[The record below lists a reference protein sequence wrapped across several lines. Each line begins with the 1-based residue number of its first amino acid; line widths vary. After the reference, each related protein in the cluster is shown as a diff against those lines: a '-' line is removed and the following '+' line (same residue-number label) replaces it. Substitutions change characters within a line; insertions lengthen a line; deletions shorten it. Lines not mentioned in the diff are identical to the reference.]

1 MSDTAIIAPAATRA
15 TAVPSQTAANR
26 ALTPSRVNGRTLVM
40 VLYLVFLMLPIY
52 WLINMSLKTNLEI
65 SSTMTL
71 WPREITFEH
80 YKKIFTDP
88 SWYTGYINSLTYVVI
103 NTLLSISLALPAAY
117 AFSRYRFLGD
127 KHLFF
132 WLLSNRMAPP
142 AVFALPF
149 FNLYSAIGLFDTPWA
164 VALAHCLFNVP
175 LAVWILEGFMS
186 GVPREID
193 ETAAIDGYSFPR
205 FFIKIFMPLIAS
217 GIGVAAFFC
226 FMFSWVELLL
236 ARTLTSVNAKPIAAT
251 MTRTVSA
258 SGMDWGLL
266 AAAGVLTIVPGAL
279 VIWFVRNY
287 IAKGFALGRV

>member
-1 MSDTAIIAPAATRA
+1 MSAADNTLSIG
-15 TAVPSQTAANR
+15 TTAAR
-26 ALTPSRVNGRTLVM
+26 PRRPLRVKWIVPALYIL
-40 VLYLVFLMLPIY
+40 FLLLPIY
-52 WLINMSLKTNLEI
+52 WLVLMSLKTNTEI
-65 SSTMTL
+65 TTTFTL
-71 WPREITFEH
+71 WPNELTFAN
-80 YKKIFTDP
+80 YAVIFNDA
-88 SWYTGYINSLTYVVI
+88 SWYSGYINSTIYVAI
-103 NTLLSISLALPAAY
+103 NTVISLSVALPAAY

-132 WLLSNRMAPP
+132 WLLTNRMAPP

-149 FNLYSAIGLFDTPWA
+149 FQLYSAVGLFDTHIA

-186 GVPREID
+186 GVPKEID
-193 ETAAIDGYSFPR
+193 ETAYIDGHSFPS
-205 FFIKIFMPLIAS
+205 FFTRIFIPNIKS
-217 GIGVAAFFC
+217 GIGVTAFFC

-236 ARTLTSVNAKPIAAT
+236 ARTLTTVNAKPIAAT

-258 SGMDWGLL
+258 SGIDWGVL

>member
-1 MSDTAIIAPAATRA
+1 MKPRS
-15 TAVPSQTAANR
+15 AVMA
-26 ALTPSRVNGRTLVM
+26 
-40 VLYLVFLMLPIY
+40 LYLAFMLLPVY
-52 WLINMSLKTNLEI
+52 WLVNMSLKTNTEI
-65 SSTMTL
+65 TTTLTL
-71 WPREITFEH
+71 WPRNLTFAN
-80 YKKIFTDP
+80 YLKIFTDA
-88 SWYTGYINSLTYVVI
+88 SWYSGYIHSITYVII
-103 NTLLSISLALPAAY
+103 NSVLSVSVALPAAY

-132 WLLSNRMAPP
+132 WLLTNRMAPP

-175 LAVWILEGFMS
+175 LAVWILEGFMA

-193 ETAAIDGYSFPR
+193 ETAALDGYPFPK
-205 FFIKIFMPLIAS
+205 FFLKIFLPMIAS
-217 GIGVAAFFC
+217 GVGVAAFFC

-258 SGMDWGLL
+258 AGMDWGLL

>member
-1 MSDTAIIAPAATRA
+1 MS
-15 TAVPSQTAANR
+15 
-26 ALTPSRVNGRTLVM
+26 GRRLVLF
-40 VLYLVFLMLPIY
+40 LYLLFLMLPIY
-52 WLINMSLKTNLEI
+52 WLVNMSFKTN
-65 SSTMTL
+65 M
-71 WPREITFEH
+71 EITSTFTLFPETFTFRN
-80 YKKIFTDP
+80 YVKILTDP
-88 SWYTGYINSLTYVVI
+88 SWYMGYVNSLIFVVT
-103 NTLLSISLALPAAY
+103 NTFLSIAIALPAAY
-117 AFSRYRFLGD
+117 AFSRYRFVGD

-142 AVFALPF
+142 AIFALPF

-186 GVPREID
+186 SVPREID
-193 ETAAIDGYSFPR
+193 ETAYIDGYSFPR
-205 FFIKIFMPLIAS
+205 FFVKIFMPLIAS

-236 ARTLTSVNAKPIAAT
+236 ARTLTNNKPISSI
-251 MTRTVSA
+251 MTRTASA
-258 SGMDWGLL
+258 AGMDWGLL
-266 AAAGVLTIVPGAL
+266 AAAGVLTVVPGAL

>member
-1 MSDTAIIAPAATRA
+1 MKLRP
-15 TAVPSQTAANR
+15 
-26 ALTPSRVNGRTLVM
+26 LVM
-40 VLYLVFLMLPIY
+40 VLYLLFMLLPVY
-52 WLINMSLKTNLEI
+52 WLINMSLKTNTEI
-65 SSTMTL
+65 TTSLTL
-71 WPREITFEH
+71 WPRQLTFAN
-80 YKKIFTDP
+80 YLGIFTDA
-88 SWYTGYINSLTYVVI
+88 SWYSGYIHSISYVLI
-103 NTLLSISLALPAAY
+103 NTVLSIAVALPAAY

-132 WLLSNRMAPP
+132 WLLTNRMAPP

-193 ETAAIDGYSFPR
+193 ETAALDGYPFPK
-205 FFIKIFMPLIAS
+205 FFLKIFLPLIAS
-217 GIGVAAFFC
+217 GVGVAAFFC

-236 ARTLTSVNAKPIAAT
+236 ARTLTTVNAKPIAAT

-258 SGMDWGLL
+258 AGMDWGLL